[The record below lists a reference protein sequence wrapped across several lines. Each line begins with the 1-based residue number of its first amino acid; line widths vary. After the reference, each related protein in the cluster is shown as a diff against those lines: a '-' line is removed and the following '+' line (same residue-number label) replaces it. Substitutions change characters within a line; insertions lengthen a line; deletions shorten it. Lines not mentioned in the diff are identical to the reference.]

1 MKSIKHRLLSLL
13 LTLVTVLSLLPTAAF
28 AASNTGSGLK
38 ITSNQ
43 AYWSTR
49 LLANGTPY
57 SYRPPLVDGKLVYCI
72 VDENGN
78 FRTMP
83 TLSDWYEILYQ
94 EQDTRHLAVVLS
106 RYVTGSAAAM
116 AGRNDIELN
125 NKYIVLDLS
134 GMPDD
139 MIADGTFW
147 ATSIAYDL
155 IMNCEDELSALLA
168 DELWSLVGATAN
180 PQAAGFVLEMVK
192 TIRGL
197 GGIAVTSTQGM
208 RAAKMKERPTFQLMC
223 QTDVQSIYHMQ
234 MPRWLFSDPRYCEM
248 SLDAKV
254 TYTFLLNRFQLS
266 RKNGWVND
274 RGEVF
279 VIFPRKALAKEL
291 RICEQRVT
299 AAFKKLVELKLVW
312 EKRCGRGDAN
322 QIYLARV
329 TPIEDPDYSCAP
341 FITEDESEVRGS
353 RTSDLEGLADG
364 KPSAACQE
372 PQNLLSKNREDRASR
387 TAKSAFPEPQKL
399 TPSKKEKRKIDQSH
413 MEVRP
418 SVRAPAQDGRTD
430 GDAEEELLDILDG
443 CELECFAPETA
454 LVFENAIE
462 RLFYADSFRIGNA
475 TLPQSR
481 VRAKL
486 RRLDGMI
493 LREAESK
500 LRANQERNVKNST
513 AYTMAVLFNCIAESE
528 SDLMIDP
535 YLNAI
540 CAAV

>member
-1 MKSIKHRLLSLL
+1 
-13 LTLVTVLSLLPTAAF
+13 
-28 AASNTGSGLK
+28 
-38 ITSNQ
+38 
-43 AYWSTR
+43 
-49 LLANGTPY
+49 
-57 SYRPPLVDGKLVYCI
+57 
-72 VDENGN
+72 
-78 FRTMP
+78 
-83 TLSDWYEILYQ
+83 
-94 EQDTRHLAVVLS
+94 
-106 RYVTGSAAAM
+106 
-116 AGRNDIELN
+116 
-125 NKYIVLDLS
+125 
-134 GMPDD
+134 
-139 MIADGTFW
+139 
-147 ATSIAYDL
+147 
-155 IMNCEDELSALLA
+155 
-168 DELWSLVGATAN
+168 
-180 PQAAGFVLEMVK
+180 
-192 TIRGL
+192 
-197 GGIAVTSTQGM
+197 M

-234 MPRWLFSDPRYCEM
+234 MPRWLFPDPCYCEM

-364 KPSAACQE
+364 EPSAACQE
-372 PQNLLSKNREDRASR
+372 PQNLLSKNREACASR

-399 TPSKKEKRKIDQSH
+399 TPSKKEKRKIDCSQI
-413 MEVRP
+413 EVSP
-418 SVRAPAQDGRTD
+418 SVLKPTHDGLTD
-430 GDAEEELLDILDG
+430 EEREDDFLSILDA
-443 CELECFAPETA
+443 CELTGFTPGTA

-462 RLFYADSFRIGNA
+462 RLYYSDSYRIGNA

-493 LREAESK
+493 LREAERK
-500 LRANQERNVKNST
+500 LHENQEQNVKNST

-528 SDLMIDP
+528 SDLMVDP
-535 YLNAI
+535 YLNALSST
-540 CAAV
+540 A

>member
-1 MKSIKHRLLSLL
+1 
-13 LTLVTVLSLLPTAAF
+13 
-28 AASNTGSGLK
+28 
-38 ITSNQ
+38 
-43 AYWSTR
+43 
-49 LLANGTPY
+49 
-57 SYRPPLVDGKLVYCI
+57 
-72 VDENGN
+72 
-78 FRTMP
+78 
-83 TLSDWYEILYQ
+83 
-94 EQDTRHLAVVLS
+94 
-106 RYVTGSAAAM
+106 
-116 AGRNDIELN
+116 
-125 NKYIVLDLS
+125 
-134 GMPDD
+134 
-139 MIADGTFW
+139 
-147 ATSIAYDL
+147 
-155 IMNCEDELSALLA
+155 
-168 DELWSLVGATAN
+168 
-180 PQAAGFVLEMVK
+180 
-192 TIRGL
+192 
-197 GGIAVTSTQGM
+197 
-208 RAAKMKERPTFQLMC
+208 MKERPSFQLMV

-234 MPRWLFSDPRYCEM
+234 MPRWLFSDTRYCEM

-266 RKNGWVND
+266 RRNGWVNE

-299 AAFKKLVELKLVW
+299 AAFKKLVELELVW

-322 QIYLARV
+322 QIYLAYV
-329 TPIEDPDYSCAP
+329 TPQDDPNYTSAP
-341 FITEDESEVRGS
+341 FTVPEEGGGS
-353 RTSDLEGLADG
+353 RTSDSEHLEGAE
-364 KPSAACQE
+364 KSAPLQD
-372 PQNLLSKNREDRASR
+372 PQDLHFKNSESCGFR
-387 TAKSAFPEPQKL
+387 TAESVAAEAQKVM
-399 TPSKKEKRKIDQSH
+399 PSKKEKRKIDQSH